1 MPILYCGIV
10 YTQNKY
16 YTFRTINCILFEFIE
31 NEWIVL
37 KQCNTIQHI
46 QQAKAKP
53 KQSKRWMERC
63 DGKSNE
69 KCEIK
74 RKKYER
80 KKAQLWRKRKR
91 HIDIVL
97 SVDTMLAF
105 NRKSGLNWQTLETM
119 SKKKREK
126 HTHTHTIKKQIQTQ
140 TQNYGRRLN
149 IE

>member
-1 MPILYCGIV
+1 MQYNTT
-10 YTQNKY
+10 YTASQS
-16 YTFRTINCILFEFIE
+16 
-31 NEWIVL
+31 
-37 KQCNTIQHI
+37 
-46 QQAKAKP
+46 KA

-69 KCEIK
+69 KYEIK

-140 TQNYGRRLN
+140 TQNYGRRFN